1 MEAVWSISPTAC
13 ALAMVDVQMIIK
25 ASTVANTSHDEQI
38 RFGLSCGIKPSC
50 CCGGAGPVSH
60 EANDWPRANV
70 R

>member
-1 MEAVWSISPTAC
+1 
-13 ALAMVDVQMIIK
+13 MVDVQMIIK